1 MSRIIPV
8 EVPLPYPIGTVN
20 CFYIEDSSPALIDTG
35 VNSAAALKA
44 LEAGIEKE
52 SGALDRI
59 RRVIITHGHI
69 DHMGLAGLIADR
81 TGADVFIH
89 EWDERRL
96 HIHEGGELEF
106 ARERFHAFFER
117 GGLSK
122 GRADE
127 ITEVMFFHLR
137 HMNTLVAGPKLLRGG
152 EVFHFDSFD
161 LHVVHTPGHTPGS
174 VTLFDSFAGT
184 AFTGDSL
191 LEEITF
197 NPATDLTNR
206 YIPKDFRRLRAYTE
220 SLEKMILLPV
230 REVRPGHGA
239 PYCNHRAV
247 IERLLSFHEERSTH
261 ILRLVGS
268 RQDTNGLTLLQ
279 IAEQLF
285 PSMMG
290 IDLYYRVAAVEAH
303 VEELAERGLVTYD
316 LDSVPYRCWCTNSNG
331 WSPIAE

>member
-96 HIHEGGELEF
+96 EIHEGGELDF

-117 GGLSK
+117 GGVSK
-122 GRADE
+122 GQADE

-137 HMNTLVAGPKLLRGG
+137 HMNAPVATPTLLHGD
-152 EVFHFDSFD
+152 EVFHFDSFH

-174 VTLFDSFAGT
+174 VTLFDSSTGT

-197 NPATDLTNR
+197 NPATDLTNP
-206 YIPKDFRRLRAYTE
+206 YIPKDFRRLKSYRE
-220 SLEKMILLPV
+220 SLQKMIRLPV
-230 REVRPGHGA
+230 REVQPGHGA
-239 PYCNHRAV
+239 PYCNHRSV
-247 IERLLSFHEERSTH
+247 IERLLTFHEERSVH
-261 ILRLVGS
+261 IIRILRNRRG
-268 RQDTNGLTLLQ
+268 NKGLTLCQ
-279 IAEQLF
+279 IAEELF
-285 PSMMG
+285 PSMIG
-290 IDLYYRVAAVEAH
+290 LDLYYRVAAVEAH
-303 VEELAERGLVTYD
+303 VEELAERGLVAYD
-316 LDSVPYRCWCTNSNG
+316 RESVPYRCWCTNSNG
-331 WSPIAE
+331 WSPVEE